1 MLCAFKLNIRPGR
14 RLLLCHTVRF
24 ANLFVEAI
32 VADLT
37 YNDTLGAYQPYAKA
51 VRPYL
56 LRADTHPY
64 IRKILSKSQVR
75 ILVDLVSRA
84 RIRNPD
90 KEIKV
95 KLERV
100 ASDLS
105 VDRRTVTRAIST
117 FFSLGWLLPNPGYD
131 GRNRRGRFAAQQYVI
146 SQTLRGLIGMPVKA
160 ANTVAGDVEN
170 ENQGNAVS
178 AETPDSAEA
187 EMSHGLVGVN
197 KSLLKK
203 EASFNK
209 EAEKPAGLPPDLRPM
224 QRELGIEHKGM
235 CALMRLAKE
244 LGQRLQDVWHVKKH
258 LLIGSGIKGGRAVNY
273 VKALLRSGDDF
284 AYVARTRF
292 AAPGATN
299 GTPRQASARQSPR
312 KRPSGLSNDRAE
324 LEQIA
329 LSSRF
334 KRYKHIAK
342 DMVFC
347 VYDGT
352 ADVIHGAVRTFYD
365 ESKMEGIYRGIAAG
379 NLVEAFD

>member
-1 MLCAFKLNIRPGR
+1 MA
-14 RLLLCHTVRF
+14 
-24 ANLFVEAI
+24 E
-32 VADLT
+32 LT
-37 YNDTLGAYQPYAKA
+37 YNETLGAYEPYAKA

-64 IRKILSKSQVR
+64 IREILSKSQVR

-100 ASDLS
+100 ASDLN

-146 SQTLRGLIGMPVKA
+146 SRTLRRLIGMPTKPVEA
-160 ANTVAGDVEN
+160 PTANV
-170 ENQGNAVS
+170 
-178 AETPDSAEA
+178 AETNCGYAASTETPGAAEA
-187 EMSHGLVGVN
+187 KMSHGLIGVN
-197 KSLLKK
+197 KGLLKK

-244 LGQRLQDVWHVKKH
+244 HGQRLQDVWHVKKH
-258 LLIGSGIKGGRAVNY
+258 LLVGSGIKGGRAVNY

-299 GTPRQASARQSPR
+299 GSPGRARAPQAPQ
-312 KRPSGLSNDRAE
+312 KRPSGLPIERE
-324 LEQIA
+324 QLEQIA

-334 KRYKHIAK
+334 KRYKHISK
-342 DMVFC
+342 DMVVR

-352 ADVIHGAVRTFYD
+352 ADVIHGAVRTYYD
-365 ESKMEGIYRGIAAG
+365 ESQMEGIYRGIAAG

>member
-1 MLCAFKLNIRPGR
+1 M
-14 RLLLCHTVRF
+14 
-24 ANLFVEAI
+24 
-32 VADLT
+32 ADLT
-37 YNDTLGAYQPYAKA
+37 YNDTLGAYEPYAKA

-56 LRADTHPY
+56 LRTDTHPY
-64 IRKILSKSQVR
+64 IREILSKSQVR

-146 SQTLRGLIGMPVKA
+146 SETLRGLIGMPVKA
-160 ANTVAGDVEN
+160 ANLPAAGAEGVDR
-170 ENQGNAVS
+170 GDAAS
-178 AETPDSAEA
+178 TETPGAAEA
-187 EMSHGLVGVN
+187 EMSHGLIGVN
-197 KSLLKK
+197 NGLLKK

-209 EAEKPAGLPPDLRPM
+209 EAEKQAGLPPDLRPM

-258 LLIGSGIKGGRAVNY
+258 LLVGSGMKGGRAVNY
-273 VKALLRSGDDF
+273 LKALLRSGDDF

-292 AAPGATN
+292 AAPGSTN
-299 GTPRQASARQSPR
+299 GSPRQARTPQAPQ
-312 KRPSGLSNDRAE
+312 KRPSGLPADRAQ

-334 KRYKHIAK
+334 KRYKHISK
-342 DMVFC
+342 DMVVR

-352 ADVIHGAVRTFYD
+352 ADVIHGAVRTSYD
-365 ESKMEGIYRGIAAG
+365 ESQMEGIYRGIAAG

>member
-1 MLCAFKLNIRPGR
+1 M
-14 RLLLCHTVRF
+14 
-24 ANLFVEAI
+24 
-32 VADLT
+32 ADLT
-37 YNDTLGAYQPYAKA
+37 YNDTLGAYASYAKA

-64 IRKILSKSQVR
+64 IREILSKSQVR
-75 ILVDLVSRA
+75 ILIDLVGRA
-84 RIRNPD
+84 RVRKPD

-95 KLERV
+95 KLEHV

-146 SQTLRGLIGMPVKA
+146 SQTLRSLIGMPVKA
-160 ANTVAGDVEN
+160 ANLPAASAEVVDDGD
-170 ENQGNAVS
+170 AAL
-178 AETPDSAEA
+178 AETPGAEVVDDGDA
-187 EMSHGLVGVN
+187 ALAETPGAAETEMSHGLIGVN

-209 EAEKPAGLPPDLRPM
+209 EAEKQAGLPPDLRPM

-258 LLIGSGIKGGRAVNY
+258 LLIGSGMKGGRAVNY
-273 VKALLRSGDDF
+273 LKALLRSGDDF

-292 AAPGATN
+292 AAPGSTN
-299 GTPRQASARQSPR
+299 GSPRQARAPKAPQKP
-312 KRPSGLSNDRAE
+312 PSGLPADRAQ

-334 KRYKHIAK
+334 KRYKHISK
-342 DMVFC
+342 DMVVR
-347 VYDGT
+347 VYDRT
-352 ADVIHGAVRTFYD
+352 ADVIHGAVRTTYE
-365 ESKMEGIYRGIAAG
+365 ESQMEGIYRGIAAG
-379 NLVEAFD
+379 NLLEAFD